1 MDISSAPDSLPRWT
15 SREIEERLEISALK
29 VEKSVLGAR
38 EIAAI
43 REAGIVR
50 IEVYLHPLQCD
61 YHDPTHVSE
70 IKAECQQ
77 QGVSIVSAHGP
88 GLPFGSEDEEERRA
102 AVREGIMATR
112 AAEELGVAIY
122 SGHFDV
128 GEQSE
133 KSVTEILDGS
143 SLTLT
148 CENLVPNPKISDC
161 IAFVDKI
168 DSDRFGI
175 TVDIGHQRD
184 PDGINP
190 FVKKEV
196 ARQTMTQCGKRLFH
210 LHLHD
215 FTDTDHKPAFDG
227 NIEWGEVFAALKDID
242 YKGELMFEVS
252 QATAD
257 DVLRKTAAFPKTFVE
272 RYGDRS
278 SIV

>member
-1 MDISSAPDSLPRWT
+1 MEISSAPDSLPRWT
-15 SREIEERLEISALK
+15 SREIEDRLGISALK

-50 IEVYLHPLQCD
+50 LEVYLHPLQCD

-70 IKAECQQ
+70 IKAECQKH
-77 QGVSIVSAHGP
+77 GVSIVSAHGP
-88 GLPFGSEDEEERRA
+88 GLPFGSEDEEERKA
-102 AVREGIMATR
+102 AVREGIMAAR
-112 AAEELGVAIY
+112 AAEELGAAIY
-122 SGHFDV
+122 AGHFDV
-128 GEQSE
+128 GEQSK
-133 KSVTEILDGS
+133 KSVTEILGQLHGS

-148 CENLVPNPKISDC
+148 CENLLPNPQISDC

-252 QATAD
+252 HATAE
-257 DVLRKTAAFPKTFVE
+257 DVLRKTAAFPKTLVE
-272 RYGDRS
+272 RYDGP
-278 SIV
+278 